1 MKEVVITRYG
11 PPEVLKVRKKRKPTP
26 RSSEVL
32 VRNHFTG
39 VNFSE
44 IMARMRLY
52 PGAPKPP
59 TCLGSEA
66 CGIIESV
73 GKDVTKVKPGDK
85 VMLFSKYNSYATHIC
100 TDENLIIPL
109 PDSFSLR
116 EGAAFPLVYVTAYMM
131 MFDLGNFKERETI
144 LIHGAGGGVGTA
156 AIQLAKSV
164 GGHIIGTSSK
174 WKHQKLTEM
183 GVHHCI
189 DYTSENVYKKVKDAT
204 GNRGAD
210 LIIDPVGGNNWKI
223 SYKCLAKMG
232 KLIVYGDQ
240 NFVRGKSFSFIAS
253 MKELLSMPK
262 FRPIDL
268 MSRNKS
274 VMGYHL
280 GRLDGA
286 ENKIQRSVTELLT
299 MINEGNLSPVI
310 DKVFPF
316 TQSAEAHQYIQDRKN
331 FGKVLLD
338 FRDKAIEK

>member
-1 MKEVVITRYG
+1 MKEVIITRYG
-11 PPEVLKVRKKRKPTP
+11 SPEVLQVRERRNPTP
-26 RSSEVL
+26 RSHEVL
-32 VRNHFTG
+32 VRNQFTG
-39 VNFSE
+39 INFSE

-59 TCLGSEA
+59 ACLGSEA
-66 CGIIESV
+66 CGIIEQV
-73 GKDVTKVKPGDK
+73 GREVSQFKPGDK
-85 VMLFSKYNSYATHIC
+85 VMLFSKYKSYATHIC
-100 TDENLIIPL
+100 TDQNLVIPL
-109 PDSFSLR
+109 PDAFSMQ

-131 MFDLGNFKERETI
+131 MFDLGNFREGETI

-156 AIQLAKSV
+156 AIQLAKSM
-164 GGHIIGTSSK
+164 GGNIIGTSSQ
-174 WKHQKLTEM
+174 WKHEKLNEL
-183 GVHHCI
+183 GVNHCI
-189 DYTSENVYKKVKDAT
+189 DYNTEDVYKKVKDAT
-204 GNRGAD
+204 GNRGVD

-240 NFVRGKSFSFIAS
+240 NFVKGKSFNIFAS

-262 FRPIDL
+262 YKPIDL

-286 ENKIQRSVTELLT
+286 EEKIQRAVNGLLRLV
-299 MINEGNLSPVI
+299 NEGKLSPVI
-310 DKVFPF
+310 DKVFPY

-331 FGKVLLD
+331 FGKVLLNFGD
-338 FRDKAIEK
+338 NAE